1 MGVKGNIR
9 NNAKKL
15 VFKKSD
21 KNDAKDNPLDTRS
34 VKQGKHLCKTLILAR
49 TIAITDDHL

>member
-1 MGVKGNIR
+1 MLKSLFL
-9 NNAKKL
+9 KK
-15 VFKKSD
+15 VI